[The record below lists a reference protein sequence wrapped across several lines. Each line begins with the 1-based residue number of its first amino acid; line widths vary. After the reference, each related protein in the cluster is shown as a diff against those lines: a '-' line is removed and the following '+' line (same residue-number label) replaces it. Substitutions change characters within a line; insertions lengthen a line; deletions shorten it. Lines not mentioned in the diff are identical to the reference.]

1 MPKPDNG
8 PRPHPPNPDPST
20 IGGMHPPVPYSDK
33 DTIKPSDYANPSHS
47 HPYREDMTQSPL
59 CGVSN
64 NFRVPTVTLGPNPAA
79 PPDPNLALGSV
90 VQQLLKQ
97 SQIGWTVKPVPTGGA
112 QWNPLING

>member
-33 DTIKPSDYANPSHS
+33 DTIKPSDYANPSHP
-47 HPYREDMTQSPL
+47 HPYRDDMTQSPL

-64 NFRVPTVTLGPNPAA
+64 NYRVPTVIIGPSPTLQ
-79 PPDPNLALGSV
+79 PDPNAALGTV
-90 VQQLLKQ
+90 IQKLLAQ
-97 SQIGWTVKPVPTGGA
+97 SQFGNYPEPYKGGK
-112 QWNPLING
+112 